1 MPSAVAAR
9 RDLETGAKAPRSLRE
24 DPAMNST
31 RTGIYPGTFDPI
43 HLGHLDVI
51 RRATALVDRLIVGVA
66 INAGKEPLFGL
77 DERTQMVEADINA
90 LMAANA
96 LNGARIEV
104 KPFQSLLMHFAHE
117 NNANMVIRGLRAV
130 SDFEYEFQMA
140 ANNKRIYPRIE
151 TVFLMASE
159 TSQFTSS
166 RFVKEIHHLGGDV
179 SSFVTGNVL
188 AMLDDKR
195 GRLPADAA

>member
-1 MPSAVAAR
+1 M
-9 RDLETGAKAPRSLRE
+9 TH
-24 DPAMNST
+24 T
-31 RTGIYPGTFDPI
+31 RIGIYPGTFDPI

-51 RRATALVDRLIVGVA
+51 RRATSLVDRLIIGVA
-66 INAGKEPLFGL
+66 INAGKDPLFDL
-77 DERTQMVEADINA
+77 DERTRMVESDINA

-117 NNANMVIRGLRAV
+117 NGADMVIRGLRAV

-151 TVFLMASE
+151 TIFLMASE
-159 TSQFTSS
+159 TSQFISS

-179 SSFVTGNVL
+179 SSFVTRGVL
-188 AMLDDKR
+188 AMLDGKR
-195 GRLPADAA
+195 GRAPADAA